1 MSPTQIDEM
10 HKPAEKPK
18 EIITDR
24 VLERNAERLKLENFT
39 FLKVIGKGSFGKV
52 SRPVIQSP
60 FVFIVTFRTNITAV
74 IGDM

>member
-10 HKPAEKPK
+10 HKPVEKPQ

-52 SRPVIQSP
+52 SRSIIR
-60 FVFIVTFRTNITAV
+60 VFLCNYYQVT
-74 IGDM
+74 